1 MSLYGFLRG
10 ILLVIF
16 RIIFRIEVTGIE
28 NIPIE
33 GKIIVCSN
41 HVSMLDPITVAISIP
56 RRIYF
61 MAKKELFEKKFFGS
75 FLEKLGAFPV
85 DRDGA
90 DLTAIRNSLKVL
102 KGENVLGIFPE
113 GTRNKMEDV
122 DSAKPG
128 IAMISIKGKA
138 PIIPIYIDTQ
148 YKLFRKIRVIIGKQI
163 ITEEYYD
170 QKLNMDDYR
179 EISRQ
184 VMTTIYNLK
193 NCKDKREE

>member
-41 HVSMLDPITVAISIP
+41 HVSMLDPITVATSIP

-75 FLEKLGAFPV
+75 LLEKLGAFPV

-90 DLTAIRNSLKVL
+90 DLAAIRNSLKIL
-102 KGENVLGIFPE
+102 KCENILGIFPE

-193 NCKDKREE
+193 NCKDKQEE